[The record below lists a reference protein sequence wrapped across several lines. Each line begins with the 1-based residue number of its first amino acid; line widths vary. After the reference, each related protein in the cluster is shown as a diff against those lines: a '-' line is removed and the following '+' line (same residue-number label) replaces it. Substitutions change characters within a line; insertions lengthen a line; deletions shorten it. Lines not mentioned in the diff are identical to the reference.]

1 MSEVNK
7 IIDLAEATFHTPN
20 YEGPYCATDDPR
32 SWSKDILKEQPDL
45 VLERLKTYN
54 YKFNNQGFRCDE
66 FTTTSEL
73 PILFLGC
80 SHTMGVS
87 LELQDVWSKI
97 LLEKIKD
104 HTGKK
109 IPFWNLSIGG
119 SSIDRQ
125 ATVLKKYIHTL
136 NPKLIFFLIPS
147 MFRRH
152 IALTDRVVDYRPTRM
167 HAGDYGERVIR
178 HLFNAEYVLLNE
190 NYAAYESYKSLRLI
204 DTLAKLKKSK
214 IYYHIGIENQE
225 NNWSERRQV
234 DDSQTPDWSLIQTM
248 CDRLSSF
255 NNLGVQFEGRDVAR
269 DGSHLGVFSHRE
281 FAENVFEKIVGTL
294 PTGEIS
300 K

>member
-109 IPFWNLSIGG
+109 IPFWNLAIPG

-125 ATVLKKYIHTL
+125 GIVLEKFIHKL
-136 NPKLIFFLIPS
+136 NPKLIFFLIPN

-152 IALTDRVVDYRPTRM
+152 IILNDKVIDYKPSHM
-167 HAGDYGERVIR
+167 SSSSKEYGHAIIR
-178 HLFNAEYVLLNE
+178 NLSRSESMLLNE
-190 NYAAYESYKSLRLI
+190 NYAAYESYKNLRLI
-204 DTLAKLKKSK
+204 DTLAELKKSK
-214 IYYHIGIENQE
+214 IYYHIGVENQGI
-225 NNWSERRQV
+225 NRA
-234 DDSQTPDWSLIQTM
+234 DSQPDVNHPDGNLIKSM
-248 CDRLSSF
+248 CNRLSSF
-255 NNLGVQFEGRDVAR
+255 NNLNLPFERHDLAR
-269 DGSHLGVFSHRE
+269 DGSHLGKISHRK
-281 FAENVFEKIVGTL
+281 FAESVFEKIKDRL
-294 PTGEIS
+294 
-300 K
+300 